1 MQPDRSIGAHV
12 KIREL
17 SGEVRSGAHQS
28 VPAVEAATSRG
39 QPAATPEQD
48 DITFFV
54 IDVL

>member
-1 MQPDRSIGAHV
+1 
-12 KIREL
+12 
-17 SGEVRSGAHQS
+17 VRSGAHQS
-28 VPAVEAATSRG
+28 VPAVEVATSRR